1 MKVVSIIAFIG
12 VLIGAIVWLLVGLF
26 SFNIV
31 TFILGSGVISRIIYS
46 VVGFSALWLIFYW
59 AVKRPIIDM

>member
-26 SFNIV
+26 SFNPV
-31 TFILGSGVISRIIYS
+31 TFILGAGVVSRIIYAI
-46 VVGFSALWLIFYW
+46 VGFSALWLIFAW
-59 AVKRPIIDM
+59 AVKRPVIDM